1 MIPILAWRALNAAI
15 ADATLN
21 RSSSRLSTCG
31 PVIWNPPMML
41 VEYAEATRGARGA
54 CQAPTPFWRLGCYRA
69 TSQPAA
75 GFQGPLRSTQRLFP
89 DGDPLLLMEGIFIGL
104 PDSGGHSSMP
114 LGCRAARR

>member
-54 CQAPTPFWRLGCYRA
+54 GQAPTPFWRLGCYRA

-75 GFQGPLRSTQRLFP
+75 AFQGSLRSTQRLSLT
-89 DGDPLLLMEGIFIGL
+89 GTRCSLMEGIFIGV
-104 PDSGGHSSMP
+104 P
-114 LGCRAARR
+114 

>member
-21 RSSSRLSTCG
+21 RSSSRLRTCG

-41 VEYAEATRGARGA
+41 VEYAEATRGVRGA

-75 GFQGPLRSTQRLFP
+75 DFQGPLRSTQSAFSLTGNRCSL
-89 DGDPLLLMEGIFIGL
+89 IGFN
-104 PDSGGHSSMP
+104 PVPRSQVPFQHASG
-114 LGCRAARR
+114 L